1 MPAPRGLQ
9 DIEGLGGRTLG
20 GAADGELHDHDGQAQ
35 NDEEDEI
42 HQDEGRAA
50 VFAGDVGEAPHVAQA
65 VAQPAEMRMK
75 PRRLAKCSRG
85 AATEVGASTLLPEAR
100 TGEAEGVS
108 VVMGTF
114 LVQDSR
120 CFCIGLPSVL
130 NEIAASL

>member
-50 VFAGDVGEAPHVAQA
+50 VFAGDVGKRHTLPRPM
-65 VAQPAEMRMK
+65 AQPAEMRMK

-85 AATEVGASTLLPEAR
+85 AATEVGASTLLPECADW
-100 TGEAEGVS
+100 GSGGGVGGHGNLS
-108 VVMGTF
+108 WCRIPDAF
-114 LVQDSR
+114 ALDSR
-120 CFCIGLPSVL
+120 AF
-130 NEIAASL
+130 

>member
-1 MPAPRGLQ
+1 MTRKMRYIRMKAAPPYSPAMEGKRHTLPR
-9 DIEGLGGRTLG
+9 
-20 GAADGELHDHDGQAQ
+20 
-35 NDEEDEI
+35 
-42 HQDEGRAA
+42 
-50 VFAGDVGEAPHVAQA
+50 PM
-65 VAQPAEMRMK
+65 AQPAEMRMK